1 MLLIRLLQGVVSK
14 GSWTAGY
21 TMSKHRRPGARGF
34 DRATESGSWEE
45 WGGPTRVANVASA
58 GGPCPAPRT
67 HSQSPSLSRTVICS
81 RSPLPGAG
89 HPGDVRLAPSP
100 PRHLFQIPSPGPT
113 PPLSENP
120 QPLHPDS
127 PESAGLPIRGPG
139 TRIMPTGHLM
149 SSLVCVVWH
158 LSWECEITRAEL
170 CPLRSR
176 GSPSTQSSQVPGRHS
191 EIFVR

>member
-1 MLLIRLLQGVVSK
+1 MATTVISAVSGILVAVMPDYTSVLLIRLLQGVVSK

-34 DRATESGSWEE
+34 DGATESGSWEE

-58 GGPCPAPRT
+58 GGPRPAPRT

-127 PESAGLPIRGPG
+127 PESAGTTYLFVAPAHVSCRPG
-139 TRIMPTGHLM
+139 I
-149 SSLVCVVWH
+149 
-158 LSWECEITRAEL
+158 
-170 CPLRSR
+170 
-176 GSPSTQSSQVPGRHS
+176 
-191 EIFVR
+191 